1 MSIEYFDTSKI
12 RKNKSHLGKKR
23 GYSLTLSEDTHSAL
37 EHYVHKGTGL
47 YGSAVIELSTRLMIA
62 LVSEDPT
69 MVESVFEELVD
80 GIKSPYFA
88 RNLNKLYKMYMQ

>member
-1 MSIEYFDTSKI
+1 MPIEYFDTSRI

-23 GYSLTLSEDTHSAL
+23 GYSLTLSEDTHQAL
-37 EHYVHKGTGL
+37 EQYARKGTGL
-47 YGSAVIELSTRLMIA
+47 YGSAVIELSVRLMIA

-69 MVESVFEELVD
+69 MVESVFEEIVD
-80 GIKSPYFA
+80 GVKSPYFA

>member
-1 MSIEYFDTSKI
+1 MPIEYFDTSRI
-12 RKNKSHLGKKR
+12 RRNRKHLGKR
-23 GYSLTLSEDTHSAL
+23 HGYSLTLSEDTHRAI
-37 EHYVHKGTGL
+37 EHHVRKGTGL
-47 YGSAVIELSTRLMIA
+47 YGSAVIELSIRLVIA

-69 MVESVFEELVD
+69 MIESVFEELVD

>member
-1 MSIEYFDTSKI
+1 MPIEYFDTARI
-12 RKNKSHLGKKR
+12 RKNRKHLGR
-23 GYSLTLSEDTHSAL
+23 RTPYSLTLSQDTHGAL
-37 EHYVHKGTGL
+37 ERYTSKGRGM
-47 YGSAVIELSTRLMIA
+47 YGSAVIELSIRVMIA

-69 MVESVFEELVD
+69 LIESVFDELVD